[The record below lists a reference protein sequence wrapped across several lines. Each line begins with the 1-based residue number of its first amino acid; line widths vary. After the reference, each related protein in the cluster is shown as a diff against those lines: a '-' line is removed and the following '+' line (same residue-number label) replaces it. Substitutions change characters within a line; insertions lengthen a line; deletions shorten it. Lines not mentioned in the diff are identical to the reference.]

1 MMSVMNS
8 SLNIQSQT
16 HVIGETDRPAL
27 LVEDAAALLASE
39 DAAEVVSVLPALDEA
54 VVAG

>member
-1 MMSVMNS
+1 MSVMNS

-39 DAAEVVSVLPALDEA
+39 DAAEVVSVLPVLDEA
-54 VVAG
+54 AVAG